1 MENNKIEKAII
12 QARANLLV
20 DKIQVSDT
28 FIDAFKQ
35 KRNIPVPKGPKL
47 TLIRGGKNGINK

>member
-1 MENNKIEKAII
+1 MESNKIEKAII

-28 FIDAFKQ
+28 FIDEFKT
-35 KRNIPVPKGPKL
+35 KKNIKVSKGPRL
-47 TLIRGGKNGINK
+47 ALIRGGKNGSNK